1 MKNSVTVKA
10 YCKINLSLDIKGV
23 RSDGKHEV
31 DMVMQSLPL
40 YDILEIRKIEASNNE
55 IILRTN
61 AEWVPTDNRN
71 TAYKAAEL
79 LRRDFSQIDCG
90 TEIFIDKR
98 VPGCGGL
105 GGSSSDAAGVLIG
118 MNELYGLELSLE
130 ELQKY
135 GAQIGADVPFLLKYG
150 AAIATG
156 TGTELKYIEPL
167 REGVLL
173 LVNSGAEVSTKEA
186 YKLYD
191 ILEESGRIPYE
202 AHTNAEETAEAM
214 VKGLDALA
222 GKMKNVLEFPAFCM
236 VPEISNIKNE
246 IAEAGAT
253 VAMMSGSGATVFGIF
268 KNDQKDKALKAREMF
283 NERGWFTFICDFE
296 NLK

>member
-55 IILRTN
+55 IMLRTN

-246 IAEAGAT
+246 IAAAGAT

-268 KNDQKDKALKAREMF
+268 KNDQKDKALKAREKF

>member
-55 IILRTN
+55 IMLRTN

-118 MNELYGLELSLE
+118 MNELYGLELSLG

-246 IAEAGAT
+246 IAAAGAT

-268 KNDQKDKALKAREMF
+268 KNDQKDKALKAREKF

>member
-55 IILRTN
+55 IMLRTN

-135 GAQIGADVPFLLKYG
+135 GAQIGAEVPFLLKYG

-246 IAEAGAT
+246 IAAAGAT

-268 KNDQKDKALKAREMF
+268 KNDQKDKALKAREKF